1 MLRRISGEVWCQKS
15 AIKANMIS
23 IVDLVDELYV
33 LVSKNIM
40 GKTID
45 EIQTYQSNVYF
56 GSWLF

>member
-1 MLRRISGEVWCQKS
+1 MLRRISGEVWSQKS

-33 LVSKNIM
+33 LVSKNIT

-56 GSWLF
+56 GS